1 MFFDTKVFL
10 INSHQAKFLL
20 QIQITKP
27 GDKWYENI
35 ISYEAKGAH
44 CQKDLFIVSILWS
57 DLEYSTFPLSQFLWH
72 HWPEYLFSISI
83 TGLDE
88 AEAFG
93 DIELMAEFS
102 LLSVV
107 QNLQQGKMGPD
118 LLETLE
124 VEQIKLKNFYING
137 E

>member
-1 MFFDTKVFL
+1 M
-10 INSHQAKFLL
+10 
-20 QIQITKP
+20 
-27 GDKWYENI
+27 
-35 ISYEAKGAH
+35 
-44 CQKDLFIVSILWS
+44 
-57 DLEYSTFPLSQFLWH
+57 
-72 HWPEYLFSISI
+72 
-83 TGLDE
+83 DE

-124 VEQIKLKNFYING
+124 VEQIKFKSFYING
-137 E
+137 NNSCLTVGKENDFALHFFFI

>member
-1 MFFDTKVFL
+1 M
-10 INSHQAKFLL
+10 
-20 QIQITKP
+20 
-27 GDKWYENI
+27 
-35 ISYEAKGAH
+35 
-44 CQKDLFIVSILWS
+44 
-57 DLEYSTFPLSQFLWH
+57 
-72 HWPEYLFSISI
+72 
-83 TGLDE
+83 DE

-124 VEQIKLKNFYING
+124 VEQKKLRAFA
-137 E
+137 

>member
-1 MFFDTKVFL
+1 MVTSLRIV
-10 INSHQAKFLL
+10 
-20 QIQITKP
+20 
-27 GDKWYENI
+27 
-35 ISYEAKGAH
+35 
-44 CQKDLFIVSILWS
+44 LFMSVV
-57 DLEYSTFPLSQFLWH
+57 
-72 HWPEYLFSISI
+72 
-83 TGLDE
+83 GLDE

-107 QNLQQGKMGPD
+107 QNLQQGKMGQD

-124 VEQIKLKNFYING
+124 VERVKLTKFYINV

>member
-1 MFFDTKVFL
+1 MSSF
-10 INSHQAKFLL
+10 
-20 QIQITKP
+20 
-27 GDKWYENI
+27 
-35 ISYEAKGAH
+35 
-44 CQKDLFIVSILWS
+44 
-57 DLEYSTFPLSQFLWH
+57 
-72 HWPEYLFSISI
+72 I

-107 QNLQQGKMGPD
+107 QNLQQGKMATD

-124 VEQIKLKNFYING
+124 VKHEFERCFLVSHSHTRAL
-137 E
+137 

>member
-1 MFFDTKVFL
+1 M
-10 INSHQAKFLL
+10 
-20 QIQITKP
+20 
-27 GDKWYENI
+27 
-35 ISYEAKGAH
+35 
-44 CQKDLFIVSILWS
+44 
-57 DLEYSTFPLSQFLWH
+57 
-72 HWPEYLFSISI
+72 
-83 TGLDE
+83 DE

-124 VEQIKLKNFYING
+124 VEQIKLKSFYING

>member
-1 MFFDTKVFL
+1 MKRPGVF
-10 INSHQAKFLL
+10 
-20 QIQITKP
+20 
-27 GDKWYENI
+27 Y
-35 ISYEAKGAH
+35 
-44 CQKDLFIVSILWS
+44 
-57 DLEYSTFPLSQFLWH
+57 FPPFAILWH

-124 VEQIKLKNFYING
+124 VEQIKLKNFT
-137 E
+137 

>member
-1 MFFDTKVFL
+1 MTSDTRILYHK
-10 INSHQAKFLL
+10 K
-20 QIQITKP
+20 
-27 GDKWYENI
+27 
-35 ISYEAKGAH
+35 
-44 CQKDLFIVSILWS
+44 QKDLIIVSILWS
-57 DLEYSTFPLSQFLWH
+57 DLEYSTFPLSHFLWY
-72 HWPEYLFSISI
+72 HWPEYFFSISI